1 MIIENI
7 TRVFLDPVAEFDD
20 VIKFQKDDM
29 WRRISINTILV
40 TYERTE
46 RDFES
51 TADDLLK
58 KEQ

>member
-1 MIIENI
+1 MIVQNI

-20 VIKFQKDDM
+20 YMKFRQDDR
-29 WRRISINTILV
+29 WTNVSTNTVLA

-46 RDFES
+46 YNLES
-51 TADDLLK
+51 TVDDLLK